1 MQSLPIREKRL
12 SSTHQDAGTSP
23 SHQEVYTSPWTNL
36 THQKIDNRSERT
48 VDSPG
53 YITSW
58 VTKQVSVYLIKLKS
72 YQASFMTTVL

>member
-12 SSTHQDAGTSP
+12 SSAHQDAGTSP
-23 SHQEVYTSPWTNL
+23 SHQEVYTSPRTNL

-48 VDSPG
+48 ADSPG
-53 YITSW
+53 YITPW

>member
-1 MQSLPIREKRL
+1 MQFLPIREKRL
-12 SSTHQDAGTSP
+12 SSTHQNAGNSS

-48 VDSPG
+48 MDSPE

-58 VTKQVSVYLIKLKS
+58 GTKQVSVYLIKLKS
-72 YQASFMTTVL
+72 YEASFMTTAV